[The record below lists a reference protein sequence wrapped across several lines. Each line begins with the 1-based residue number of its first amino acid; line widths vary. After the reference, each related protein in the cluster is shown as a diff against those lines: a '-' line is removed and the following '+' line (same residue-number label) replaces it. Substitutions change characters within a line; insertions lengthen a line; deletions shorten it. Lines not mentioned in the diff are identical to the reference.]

1 MEKKE
6 GKTVELQ
13 QMKYFKTVAEVGK
26 ISTAA
31 DSLFISA
38 PALSTSISRLE
49 KELGMPLFD
58 RTNNSITLN
67 RQGHIFLRYVNQ
79 IFGSLDC
86 ARVELRQSM
95 MQQGQH
101 VSVATMSSNMWVDLI
116 TGFSQEYP
124 HFTLSCTSL
133 RLSQFAASGLL
144 PQFAFLLAGEREVP
158 GFYAEEL
165 ENVPL
170 FEDSLVVML
179 NPDHP
184 LAKKERIQPADLVGE
199 NLLLPV
205 QDYPLY
211 EQLMRS
217 FAAAGDPLMLGNS
230 YSSLVC
236 RHMVTE
242 GIGIS
247 FATEHTARTDTYNLC
262 YIPLEV
268 PESRWRVRIFW
279 RKNRTLSPDEQQFL
293 EFVRRLYG
301 A

>member
-1 MEKKE
+1 M
-6 GKTVELQ
+6 ELQ
-13 QMKYFKTVAEVGK
+13 QLKYFKTVADVGK

-31 DSLFISA
+31 ESLFISA

-49 KELGMPLFD
+49 KELGMPLFY
-58 RTNNSITLN
+58 RTNNSIRLN
-67 RQGHIFLRYVNQ
+67 RQGQIFLRYVNQ
-79 IFGSLDC
+79 VFASLDC

-133 RLSQFAASGLL
+133 RLSQFAAAGLL

-165 ENVPL
+165 ESKPL
-170 FEDSLVVML
+170 FEDSLMVML
-179 NPDHP
+179 HLDHP
-184 LAKKERIQPADLVGE
+184 LAKKDRICPAELIGE

-205 QDYPLY
+205 QDYPLH

-217 FAAAGDPLMLGNS
+217 FAAAGDPLVLGNS
-230 YSSLVC
+230 YSSMVC
-236 RHMVTE
+236 RHMVSE
-242 GIGIS
+242 GIGVS
-247 FATEHTARTDTYNLC
+247 FATEHTAKTDTYNLC
-262 YIPLEV
+262 FVPLDV
-268 PESRWRVRIFW
+268 PENRWQVRIFW
-279 RKNRTLSPDEQQFL
+279 RKNRALSRDEQQFL
-293 EFVRRLYG
+293 DFVQRLYG
-301 A
+301 V